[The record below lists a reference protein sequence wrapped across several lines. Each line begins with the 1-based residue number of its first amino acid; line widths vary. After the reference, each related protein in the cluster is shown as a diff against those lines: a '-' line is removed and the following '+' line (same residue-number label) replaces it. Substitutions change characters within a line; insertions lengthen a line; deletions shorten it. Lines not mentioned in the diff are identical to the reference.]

1 VDLDDH
7 DHPRIALPLPL
18 SSARLSRPGSTRA
31 AFGLC
36 LSSLLFAVM
45 AVSAKLVAPRIP
57 GPQAALVRFVLGVA
71 VTALAFATGRAVIR
85 PRRWGWLVARGF
97 FGGISVMCYF
107 ACIERVPVGVATLLN
122 QTQPIY
128 TLIFAWLLI
137 AERPPRIALVAL
149 PLTLIGTALII
160 GVRARDLHAATGELL
175 GVISAISSGVAVTSV
190 RAARRD
196 LPDGLPSETAWSV
209 FFSFTTLGALL
220 AIPSVTPPLGHWVGP
235 TGREWFWLAVMGG
248 AGVAAQVVMTDS
260 LRHLKGATAGIIS
273 QLTVLFAVA
282 GGAIV
287 FGDRVNLSFL
297 AGAAMTLA
305 GVAITV
311 LSASPRLVGKLRIF

>member
-1 VDLDDH
+1 MTL
-7 DHPRIALPLPL
+7 L
-18 SSARLSRPGSTRA
+18 STGSTRA

-45 AVSAKLVAPRIP
+45 AVAAKLVAPRVP
-57 GPQAALVRFVLGVA
+57 GPQAALVRFTLGVA
-71 VTALAFATGRAVIR
+71 VTALVVASKHAEIR
-85 PRRWGWLVARGF
+85 PRRWGWLLARGF
-97 FGGISVMCYF
+97 FGGIAVMCYF

-128 TLIFAWLLI
+128 TLIFSWLLI
-137 AERPPRIALVAL
+137 DERPPRIALVAL
-149 PLTLIGTALII
+149 PLTLAGTALII
-160 GVRARDLHAATGELL
+160 GVRAREVHAATGEVL
-175 GVISAISSGVAVTSV
+175 GVVSAICSGVAVTSV

-196 LPDGLPSETAWSV
+196 LGDGQPGETAWSV

-220 AIPSVTPPLGHWVGP
+220 SIPWVTPPLGHWVSP
-235 TGREWFWLAVMGG
+235 TGREWIWLGVMGT
-248 AGVAAQVVMTDS
+248 AGVAGQVVMTDS
-260 LRHLKGATAGIIS
+260 LRHLGGATAGIIS

-282 GGAIV
+282 GGMIV
-287 FGDRVNLSFL
+287 FGDRIRLSFL